1 MEESLNMK
9 TKLVVKVT
17 LFAFLVSLGSMISAA
32 DPIEG
37 VWKNIADSG
46 VNKGKAAS
54 YIKIYQYKGKFYAK
68 VVKLLLDPPDSKCDK
83 CKGSR
88 KDKPIVG
95 MVIAWGLEKDGAK
108 EYDNGKILDPENG
121 KTYGCNMELLSNNKL
136 KVRGFIGFSLLGRN
150 QYWYRV
156 K

>member
-1 MEESLNMK
+1 MK
-9 TKLVVKVT
+9 AKIVVKVA
-17 LFAFLVSLGSMISAA
+17 LVAFLVSFGSMISAG

-37 VWKNIADSG
+37 LWKNIADSG

-54 YIKIYQYKGKFYAK
+54 YIKIYQKNGKFFAK
-68 VVKLLLDPPDSKCDK
+68 VDKLLIDPADSKCDK
-83 CKGSR
+83 CKGNL

-95 MVIAWGLEKDGAK
+95 MVIAWGLKKDGDK
-108 EYDNGKILDPENG
+108 EYTGGKILDPENG
-121 KTYGCNMELLSNNKL
+121 KTYGCKMELLSNTKL